1 MDEETID
8 ISALWLII
16 KKKLNVIIIV
26 TLLVTMISGIATFF
40 FMEPKYTSTV
50 AVFIN
55 DVRTTNS
62 GGLENQTIN
71 DLNMY
76 QKLVETYSEITKS
89 RTVAEDVIAEL
100 NLVLSVRELQ
110 EMISSSAKGNT
121 QFLNISVTSSDREL
135 SYKIANQMA
144 LSLKTVSKELRG
156 ADIVQTLDAA
166 NIPNSPSSPNLKMN
180 LVIGFMLGLMI
191 SLFGVFI
198 LEFLDKTV
206 KDPSNI
212 IDGIGLPFLGSI
224 PLVLDSESK

>member
-26 TLLVTMISGIATFF
+26 TLLVTMISGIVTFF
-40 FMEPKYTSTV
+40 FVEPKYTSTV

-55 DVRTTNS
+55 DVRTTNT
-62 GGLENQTIN
+62 GGTENQTIN

-89 RTVAEDVIAEL
+89 RTVAEDVIAKL
-100 NLVLSVRELQ
+100 NLNLTIGQ
-110 EMISSSAKGNT
+110 IQGMISSSAKGNT
-121 QFLNISVTSSDREL
+121 QFLNISITSNDREL
-135 SYKIANQMA
+135 AYKIANQMA
-144 LSLKTVSKELRG
+144 LSLKNVSKELRG
-156 ADIVQTLDAA
+156 TDIVQTLDAA
-166 NIPNSPSSPNLKMN
+166 NVPNSPSSPNLKMN

-198 LEFLDKTV
+198 LEFLDQTV
-206 KDPSNI
+206 KNPSNI
-212 IDGIGLPFLGSI
+212 VDDCDMPFLGSL
-224 PLVLDSESK
+224 PHVADSELY

>member
-16 KKKLNVIIIV
+16 KNKLNIIV
-26 TLLVTMISGIATFF
+26 VVALLVTMISGIVTFF

-100 NLVLSVRELQ
+100 DLDLSVGEVQ
-110 EMISSSAKGNT
+110 GMISSSTKGNT

-198 LEFLDKTV
+198 LEFLDQTIKN
-206 KDPSNI
+206 PSNI
-212 IDGIGLPFLGSI
+212 VDDCDMPFLGSL
-224 PLVLDSESK
+224 PHVPDSELY

>member
-8 ISALWLII
+8 LSALWLII
-16 KKKLNVIIIV
+16 KNKLNVIIIV

-40 FMEPKYTSTV
+40 LMEPKYTSTV

-55 DVRTTNS
+55 DLRATNS
-62 GGLENQTIN
+62 GGTENQTIN

-100 NLVLSVRELQ
+100 KLDLSVGQLQ
-110 EMISSSAKGNT
+110 GMISSSTKGNT

-156 ADIVQTLDAA
+156 MDIVQTLDAA
-166 NIPNSPSSPNLKMN
+166 NVPNSPSSPNLKMN
-180 LVIGFMLGLMI
+180 LVIGFVLGLMV
-191 SLFGVFI
+191 SLFYVFI
-198 LEFLDKTV
+198 LEFLDQTV
-206 KDPSNI
+206 KNPSNI
-212 IDGIGLPFLGSI
+212 VDDCGMPFLGSL
-224 PLVLDSESK
+224 PHVADSELY

>member
-1 MDEETID
+1 MDDETID
-8 ISALWLII
+8 LSALWLII
-16 KKKLNVIIIV
+16 KKKLNVIIIA
-26 TLLVTMISGIATFF
+26 TILVTMISGIATFF
-40 FMEPKYTSTV
+40 LMEPKYTSTV

-55 DVRTTNS
+55 DLRATNS
-62 GGLENQTIN
+62 GGTENQTIN

-100 NLVLSVRELQ
+100 NLNLTIGQLQ
-110 EMISSSAKGNT
+110 SMISSSTKGNT

-156 ADIVQTLDAA
+156 MDIVQTLDAA
-166 NIPNSPSSPNLKMN
+166 NVPNSPSSPNLKMN
-180 LVIGFMLGLMI
+180 LVIGFMLGLLV

-198 LEFLDKTV
+198 LEFLDQTV
-206 KDPSNI
+206 KNPSNI
-212 IDGIGLPFLGSI
+212 VDDCDMPFLGSL
-224 PLVLDSESK
+224 PHVPNSELY

>member
-16 KKKLNVIIIV
+16 KSKLNVIIIV
-26 TLLVTMISGIATFF
+26 ALLVTMISGIVTFF

-62 GGLENQTIN
+62 GGTENQTIN

-100 NLVLSVRELQ
+100 GLDLSVGQLQ
-110 EMISSSAKGNT
+110 GMISSSTKGNT

-156 ADIVQTLDAA
+156 TDIVQTLDAA
-166 NIPNSPSSPNLKMN
+166 NVPHSPSSPNLKMN

-198 LEFLDKTV
+198 LEFLDQTV
-206 KDPSNI
+206 KNPANI
-212 IDGIGLPFLGSI
+212 VDDCDIPFLGSL
-224 PLVLDSESK
+224 PYVPDTELF